1 MSWHN
6 RLAAVP
12 VTYSRGVHVKRNPI
26 WLELNEQ
33 CIFISLFDRLNRGVL
48 SYHRKRHPGFGYPGL
63 SVEFP

>member
-33 CIFISLFDRLNRGVL
+33 CIFISLFDRLIEEYSVIIVNVIQ
-48 SYHRKRHPGFGYPGL
+48 GL
-63 SVEFP
+63 VILG